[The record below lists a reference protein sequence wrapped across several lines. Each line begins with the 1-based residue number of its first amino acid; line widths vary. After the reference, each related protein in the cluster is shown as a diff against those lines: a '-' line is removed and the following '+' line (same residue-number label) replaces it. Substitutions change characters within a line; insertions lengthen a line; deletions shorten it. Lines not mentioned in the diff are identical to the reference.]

1 MQLFLNTETGEI
13 QCKEVVNLAPDC
25 NYIRNLYKQE
35 NRPQYHYDLLV
46 SSDVNL
52 SELGT
57 EIDLLFKFDLEAVK
71 KEIGIDFIL
80 LQAEFELDEKQYKEF
95 KKVINDE
102 NFIHL
107 ALKYGLRL
115 ETQTETNLIEGQI
128 ESIKQKFEQFKK
140 RSKKVK
146 RNGKN

>member
-1 MQLFLNTETGEI
+1 MQLFLNFETGEI

-25 NYIRNLYKQE
+25 GYIRKLYKQE

-57 EIDLLFKFDLEAVK
+57 EIELLFKFDLEAVK

-80 LQAEFELDEKQYKEF
+80 LQAEFQLDEQKYNDFKEN
-95 KKVINDE
+95 VNDE
-102 NFIHL
+102 NFIHMT
-107 ALKYGLRL
+107 LKYGLKV
-115 ETQTETNLIEGQI
+115 ETQTETQLIDGQI
-128 ESIKQKFEQFKK
+128 EVIKEKFKNLK
-140 RSKKVK
+140 NKP
-146 RNGKN
+146 NGKAKIS